1 MESKNISKPNTY
13 MVIAGGENPSGL
25 ALQFLSEAGHIV
37 CADSGAQFCY
47 ENAIIPDIVIG
58 DFDSLSEEAA
68 DFFVGKGVSFSVH
81 PSHKDH
87 TDTDLALAWCF
98 AKEPEQVFLT
108 GALGKRIDHSLANI
122 MLLVKYPALTIVNE
136 ESMLKLCR
144 GRLQLCGKKGDLMSL
159 IPLSHIVK
167 NVHLKGFLYPLQGQD
182 LLMRNNIG
190 ISNEMT
196 EEIAEIKAEYGELL
210 VIYTPKKDNAND

>member
-1 MESKNISKPNTY
+1 MESSNLSKKNVY
-13 MVIAGGENPSGL
+13 VVIAGGEQPAGL
-25 ALQFLSEAGHIV
+25 ALQYVQNAGHII

-47 ENAIIPDIVIG
+47 ENNIVPEMIIG
-58 DFDSLSEEAA
+58 DLDSLSEEAA
-68 DFFVGKGVSFSVH
+68 DFFVAKGVKLSVH
-81 PSHKDH
+81 SRYKDH

-98 AKEPEQVFLT
+98 AQNPEQVYLT

-136 ESMLKLCR
+136 ESFLRLCR
-144 GRLQLCGKKGDLMSL
+144 GRLQLCGRAGDMMSL
-159 IPLSHIVK
+159 IPLSPIVK

-196 EEIAEIKAEYGELL
+196 EENAEITAEYGELL
-210 VIYTPKKDNAND
+210 VIFTPKKE